1 MNGVLFNDTH
11 SYYDLALI
19 LAPFTPAP
27 AEPKTN
33 YVDVPGADGSLDQSE
48 GLGEI
53 KYHNRTL
60 NFVFSVPHSVN
71 YEEKI
76 TEVSNLINGKYFE
89 KITLDKDPE
98 WYYSGRCKVDSYK
111 SDRVSREIAISAT
124 VFPYK
129 FKQDETV
136 VTLTGSEE
144 YSVENSRQT
153 VVPIIV
159 TDSPIELSFNGIN
172 YQLNAGTHKILD
184 VQLKEGAN
192 VFKITPSSAVVTLT
206 YQEGAL

>member
-11 SYYDLALI
+11 SYFDLALI
-19 LAPFTPAP
+19 LSQCTIAP
-27 AEPKTN
+27 AVPKTN
-33 YVDVPGADGSLDQSE
+33 YVDVPGADGALDQSE
-48 GLGEI
+48 ALGEV
-53 KYHNRTL
+53 KYSNRTL
-60 NFVFSVPHSVN
+60 TFVFSVLPDVDF
-71 YEEKI
+71 EEKK
-76 TEVSNLINGKYFE
+76 TEVSNLINGKHF
-89 KITLDKDPE
+89 KITLDKDSE

-111 SDRVSREIAISAT
+111 SDGLKREIAISAT

-129 FKQDETV
+129 FKQSETV
-136 VTLTGSEE
+136 VTLTGSKE

-159 TDSPIELSFNGIN
+159 TDSPVELTFNGII
-172 YQLNAGTHKILD
+172 YQLAAGTHKILD

-192 VFKITPSSAVVTLT
+192 AFKITPSSAVVTLT